1 VTDLLE
7 QLSHPPYQPA
17 SFYQVHRLL
26 CHRPIRQAPLRGG
39 KISNIPQK
47 DIGKAV
53 VCFQYV
59 ERIKS
64 ELIIAAKLLE
74 FIIDLKDDEQS
85 SANKLFRWYLD
96 AVLGEINIA
105 HNVIGR
111 QDFLQAREKVTA
123 ALEKVQ
129 QRLFEDAIRQV
140 SEAISA
146 VASSGQWAM
155 QVLKDNGFL

>member
-1 VTDLLE
+1 VE
-7 QLSHPPYQPA
+7 
-17 SFYQVHRLL
+17 
-26 CHRPIRQAPLRGG
+26 
-39 KISNIPQK
+39 KISSKPST
-47 DIGKAV
+47 DTGKAI

-74 FIIDLKDDEQS
+74 FIIELKGEEQS
-85 SANKLFRWYLD
+85 GASKLFRWYLD
-96 AVLGEINIA
+96 ALLGEINIA

-111 QDFLQAREKVTA
+111 QDFLQTGEKVKMA
-123 ALEKVQ
+123 IEKVQ
-129 QRLFEDAIRQV
+129 QGLFEEAIRQV

-155 QVLKDNGFL
+155 QVLKDKGFL